1 MSTSNNH
8 SRAHLRIDSILA
20 QYNIEPE
27 ELLAELM
34 LWCDEEDVYA
44 DELIDAAKDIYL
56 AEIEDDKVV

>member
-1 MSTSNNH
+1 MSISDNH
-8 SRAHLRIDSILA
+8 SRAHLRIDSILT

-56 AEIEDDKVV
+56 VEIEDVKVV